1 MIDYDI
7 ITIGGGIAGSS
18 LAKRLATQGLRVL
31 VVERENAFRDRV
43 RGEGILP
50 WGVTEAKAL
59 GVYDLLHDACGHEV
73 QWWHSHSG
81 ASSSIIRRDLVATTT
96 HGVGLLNFHHPEMQE
111 VLLTAAGR
119 AGATIWRGA
128 KPVQLTAGAVP
139 TVTVQQGGRL
149 RTVHARLVVGA
160 DGRSSQTRLSTGFSV
175 QREPAR
181 LAVAGLLF
189 EGLAAPTNAVSI
201 FFNPRLPGQ
210 FASFFPLGNGRHRVY
225 FIYTLQGKE
234 RRLCGMHNVPIF
246 INECV
251 QTGVPTAWF
260 ADGTPAGPLAMHY
273 AIRSWVTT
281 PYRPGVALVGDA
293 AATTNPSFGCG
304 LALTLR
310 DVRVLTDQLLA
321 TDDWAAASA
330 AYAHLHDDY
339 YTHLQCKEEWLTQ
352 LFFTLGPA
360 ANQRRARVAPLH
372 RREPDREVDI
382 IGIGPDERYDERAR
396 IRFFGEDVLH
406 GRH

>member
-1 MIDYDI
+1 MDYDI
-7 ITIGGGIAGSS
+7 ITVGGGIAGSS
-18 LAKRLATQGLRVL
+18 LARRLAAQGLRIL
-31 VVERENAFRDRV
+31 VVERESAFRDRV

-59 GVYDLLHDACGHEV
+59 GVYDLLRDACGHEV

-81 ASSSIIRRDLVATTT
+81 ASSSIIRRDLVATTS
-96 HGVGLLNFHHPEMQE
+96 HAVGLLNFYHPEMQE
-111 VLLTAAGR
+111 VLLNAADS
-119 AGATIWRGA
+119 AGATVWRGA
-128 KPVQLTAGAVP
+128 KAVQLTAGAAP
-139 TVTVQQGGRL
+139 TVTVQQDGHL
-149 RTVHARLVVGA
+149 RTARARLIIGA
-160 DGRSSQTRLSTGFSV
+160 DGRSSQTRLAAGFPV

-189 EGLAAPTNAVSI
+189 TELAAPTDAVSI

-210 FASFFPLGNGRHRVY
+210 FASFFPLGQGRHRVY

-260 ADGTPAGPLAMHY
+260 AGGTAAGPLAMHY
-273 AIRSWVTT
+273 AIRSWVMT
-281 PYRPGVALVGDA
+281 PCRPGVALVGDA

-321 TDDWAAASA
+321 TDDWEAAIT
-330 AYAHLHDDY
+330 AYAHLHDDD

-352 LFFTLGPA
+352 LFFALGPA

-382 IGIGPDERYDERAR
+382 VGIGPDDRYDESAR
-396 IRFFGEDVLH
+396 IRFFGEDVLP
-406 GRH
+406 GQR